1 MSTLTDT
8 IRAHY
13 IASVDAGRFDGD
25 GLDALLAE
33 VEALQARA
41 LVSPVIEQATPSNDG
56 YLPPSA
62 FGIQTGNAD
71 LVETEHAAHIR
82 AMQAREAVHRG

>member
-33 VEALQARA
+33 VEALQLRA
-41 LVSPVIEQATPSNDG
+41 LAHATIEPATQSNDG
-56 YLPPSA
+56 YLPPA
-62 FGIQTGNAD
+62 VFGIQTGNAD
-71 LVETEHAAHIR
+71 LVETEHNAHVR
-82 AMQAREAVHRG
+82 AMQAREAVLRG

>member
-33 VEALQARA
+33 VEALQARVLA
-41 LVSPVIEQATPSNDG
+41 SPIIEPAAPSNDG

-62 FGIQTGNAD
+62 FGIQTGNED
-71 LVETEHAAHIR
+71 LVETEHEAHVR
-82 AMQAREAVHRG
+82 AIQARKAVHRG